1 MNAFDILILFIL
13 MYCLIRGL
21 FRGLARELSSIVGVF
36 GGFYAAYTYYP
47 NVAAFLS
54 KFILDKAYLNIASFL
69 ILFCGIF
76 ILISLTGR
84 LITYFLKIAFLGWF
98 DRFCGAVFGG
108 IKGFLII
115 SVLLITFAA
124 FLPRGSPIIKG
135 SLIAPY
141 ISLVSEELS
150 RFVPKE
156 MKKKFKGNI
165 KGLKKGWQNQI

>member
-1 MNAFDILILFIL
+1 MNPFDILILFIL
-13 MYCLIRGL
+13 LYCLIRGL

-47 NVAAFLS
+47 NAAVLLS
-54 KFILDKAYLNIASFL
+54 RFISDMAYLNIASFL
-69 ILFCGIF
+69 IVFCGIF
-76 ILISLTGR
+76 IIISLLGR
-84 LITYFLKIAFLGWF
+84 LITFLLKIAFLGWF

-124 FLPRGSPIIKG
+124 FLPRGSPIIKN
-135 SLIAPY
+135 SLTAPY

-150 RFVPKE
+150 RFVPKQ
-156 MKKKFKGNI
+156 MKNKFKGNI
-165 KGLKKGWQNQI
+165 KGLKKGWKNQI